1 MKILNKY
8 IVLLILWSIVS
19 MAWIYIQ
26 PIFMRKGI
34 LSSTD
39 FESYSLINSLPTYID
54 YIIRIIIVIL
64 LAIDFK
70 RHKLNYIVLT
80 CIATLFYPLL
90 GIVILS
96 LLLIEKRK
104 VLFEKEL
111 VHSFKKLPD
120 TNSYFLEK
128 ITSGMVQSNHMKFK
142 KNLSRTLHTLYQFRK
157 AFWNLSEKS
166 NFLKK
171 RHGVFSKSC
180 SFLRDFKKLYGTDK
194 EYVVCGTNFFPTSYD

>member
-1 MKILNKY
+1 
-8 IVLLILWSIVS
+8 

-104 VLFEKEL
+104 EKA
-111 VHSFKKLPD
+111 S
-120 TNSYFLEK
+120 
-128 ITSGMVQSNHMKFK
+128 
-142 KNLSRTLHTLYQFRK
+142 
-157 AFWNLSEKS
+157 A
-166 NFLKK
+166 
-171 RHGVFSKSC
+171 
-180 SFLRDFKKLYGTDK
+180 
-194 EYVVCGTNFFPTSYD
+194 

>member
-1 MKILNKY
+1 MNRLLKILNKY

-104 VLFEKEL
+104 EKA
-111 VHSFKKLPD
+111 S
-120 TNSYFLEK
+120 
-128 ITSGMVQSNHMKFK
+128 
-142 KNLSRTLHTLYQFRK
+142 
-157 AFWNLSEKS
+157 A
-166 NFLKK
+166 
-171 RHGVFSKSC
+171 
-180 SFLRDFKKLYGTDK
+180 
-194 EYVVCGTNFFPTSYD
+194 